1 MNKADRI
8 ELLIKELERVDR
20 FVLDNKLHDS
30 YEYFMCK
37 RYMEELLT
45 RIQMLV
51 LEMRKEGHNVSLDIK
66 LV

>member
-20 FVLDNKLHDS
+20 FVLDNKLQDS

-51 LEMRKEGHNVSLDIK
+51 LEMRQEGHNVSLDIK
-66 LV
+66 LA